1 MLLRTFAWTVVMYGI
16 YGMNTSKES
25 ITFMEFGLEL
35 GTPKTASLF
44 FDRKAQFGYD
54 PLLFDG

>member
-1 MLLRTFAWTVVMYGI
+1 MYGI